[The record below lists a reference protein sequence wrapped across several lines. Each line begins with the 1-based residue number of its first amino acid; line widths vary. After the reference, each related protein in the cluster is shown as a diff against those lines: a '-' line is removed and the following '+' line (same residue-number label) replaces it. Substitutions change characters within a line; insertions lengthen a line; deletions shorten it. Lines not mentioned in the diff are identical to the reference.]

1 MERISIKRG
10 LILLFIT
17 SGGFLSVNAQYEYT
31 TIEDI
36 TYRIVEKAKSAEVY
50 AVPSE
55 KETVIL
61 PEKIN
66 YNGEEYLVSKIKSEA
81 FGNHKA
87 LKKIV
92 IPDNISTIEARSFY
106 GCESLEAIDFPSSLK
121 KIEPSVCYGCKEL
134 KSVKIGKSV
143 IEIEADAFDECNNLE
158 KVIIDDIAAWCNIDL
173 YIHNTWSE
181 AHISSSPLNIAGNL
195 YIDDKLVTDLVIP
208 EGTSIIKAGVFEGC
222 RCLESITLP
231 KSLESVERYA
241 FWGTEPKR
249 INISDIESYCNVIF
263 IDNPLAQAGH
273 LFLNGQEITS
283 VEVPNTV
290 TQLYGTFWGAS
301 SLTSVKIPNSVKSI
315 SENTFSFCGS
325 LEKIDL
331 PEYLSDI
338 GGGAFRYCSSLKSI
352 EIPDN
357 VKVIG
362 KECFWG
368 CFELE
373 KISMGKSVTSLGYSC
388 FALCP
393 KLKDFY
399 SYSQYP
405 PNVVRDDLGGLF
417 GESDVEYATLHVLS
431 GSIEYYSQAKYWSDF
446 GKIMAIEDSSTEG
459 IVNVKAN
466 LVIVQNEGGVINIT
480 GLSDGSKVEVFN
492 LSGKKVASAIA
503 HSEKT
508 SIQTPLKSGEIGLI
522 RIGDKCIKV
531 IIE

>member
-1 MERISIKRG
+1 MKKNFIKRG
-10 LILLFIT
+10 LILLFIST
-17 SGGFLSVNAQYEYT
+17 GGFLSVNAQYEYT

-66 YNGEEYLVSKIKSEA
+66 YNGEDYLVSKIKSEA
-81 FGNHKA
+81 FSNHKT
-87 LKKIV
+87 LKNIV
-92 IPDNISTIEARSFY
+92 IPNNISTIEARSFY
-106 GCESLEAIDFPSSLK
+106 GCESLESLDFPSSLK
-121 KIEPSVCYGCKEL
+121 KIEHSVCYGCKEL

-143 IEIEADAFDECNNLE
+143 IEIEGYAFEECHNLE
-158 KVIIDDIAAWCNIDL
+158 KVIIEDIAAWCNIDL
-173 YIHNTWSE
+173 YIHNN
-181 AHISSSPLNIAGNL
+181 ISSSPLRIAGNL
-195 YIDDKLVTDLVIP
+195 YIDDKLVTDLVIT
-208 EGTSIIKAGVFEGC
+208 EGTSIIKAGVFQGC

-231 KSLESVERYA
+231 KSLEYVDRCA
-241 FWGTEPKR
+241 FWETEPKR

-263 IDNPLAQAGH
+263 IDNPLARAGH
-273 LFLNGQEITS
+273 LFLNGQEITT

-290 TQLYGTFWGAS
+290 TQLYGTFMGAL
-301 SLTSVKIPNSVKSI
+301 SLTSIKIPNSVKSI
-315 SENTFSFCGS
+315 SENTFCLCSS
-325 LEKIDL
+325 LEEIDL
-331 PEYLSDI
+331 PENLEGI
-338 GGGAFRYCSSLKSI
+338 GGEAFQYCSSLKSI

-357 VKVIG
+357 VKAIG
-362 KECFWG
+362 NNCFWG

-373 KISMGKSVTSLGYSC
+373 KISMGKSVTSLGYGC

-405 PNVVRDDLGGLF
+405 PTVVREDLGGLF
-417 GESDVEYATLHVLS
+417 GESDIEYATLHVLS
-431 GSIEYYSQAKYWSDF
+431 SSIEYYSQAKFWSDF
-446 GKIMAIEDSSTEG
+446 GRIMAIEDSSTEG

-466 LVIVQNEGGVINIT
+466 AVITQNEGGVINIT
-480 GLSDGSKVEVFN
+480 GLSDGSKVEVFI
-492 LSGKKVASAIA
+492 LSGEKVASVIA

-508 SIQTPLKSGEIGLI
+508 SIQTPLKSGEVGLI